1 MDAILFSVM
10 DLCKRHGKL
19 LRTDLDGTALLAS
32 IAFVESSGGKNNYPN
47 FEPYWAPEGK
57 VFTIEG
63 KLQRSRHPLSNK
75 LVVERFNEYGMASA
89 CSFSSW
95 QILYHTAADLGFKKA
110 PWLLWE
116 DAIAILWVI
125 KRLNVLVGHGAET
138 IEHFADAWNSG
149 SFRDRIIPKEYIEKV
164 SDVYTKLTT

>member
-10 DLCKRHGKL
+10 DLCERHGKL

-110 PWLLWE
+110 PWLL
-116 DAIAILWVI
+116 
-125 KRLNVLVGHGAET
+125 
-138 IEHFADAWNSG
+138 
-149 SFRDRIIPKEYIEKV
+149 
-164 SDVYTKLTT
+164 

>member
-1 MDAILFSVM
+1 MDAILSSVM

-19 LRTDLDGTALLAS
+19 LEIDLDGTALLAA

-75 LVVERFNEYGMASA
+75 LVAKRFEEYGMASA

-95 QILYHTAADLGFKKA
+95 QILYHTAADLGYRRA

-125 KRLNVLVGHGAET
+125 RRLNAIAGHGAET

-149 SFRDRIIPKEYIEKV
+149 TFRDRIIPKEYIEKV
-164 SDVYTKLTT
+164 TDVYRKLTT